1 MIRSAILWL
10 MMLAYPLF
18 SGPLYWESLGG
29 GGADAKEVESV
40 PDMEKRVF
48 ELANQER
55 AKAGVPPLKWNNN
68 LALSARLHSN
78 EMARHNQLSHQ
89 FSDEAEL
96 GARLAQQGARFDANA
111 ENVGYAGSADELH
124 SGWMNS
130 PPHRA
135 NMLNPRYD
143 QMGIGITRVG
153 ERLYATQDLTHAVAK
168 FSSEQGADEV
178 SNAYKDVRKSVRLQ
192 PVRVVPSSSL
202 QNIACSDQP
211 GAKIGV
217 SANPNFVSHRYI
229 VNYTTSDL
237 ASVPSNLRQRL
248 VDPNVHTVELGV
260 CGRQDPA
267 HGFSGYRVIA
277 VLY

>member
-29 GGADAKEVESV
+29 GADSKQIESI
-40 PDMEKRVF
+40 PAMEKRVF

-55 AKAGVPPLKWNNN
+55 AKVGASPLKWSNN
-68 LALSARLHSN
+68 LALAARLHSD
-78 EMARHNQLSHQ
+78 EMARHKQLSHQ
-89 FSDEAEL
+89 LSGEAEL
-96 GARLAQQGARFDANA
+96 GARLALQGARFDADA
-111 ENVGYAGSADELH
+111 ENVGYADSADELH

-130 PPHRA
+130 PPHRG

-143 QMGIGITRVG
+143 QMGVGITRVG
-153 ERLYATQDLTHAVAK
+153 DRLYATQDFAHAVGK
-168 FSSEQGADEV
+168 FSAQQGADEV
-178 SNAYKDVRKSVRLQ
+178 SNVYKELRKSVRLQ

-202 QNIACSDQP
+202 QNIACSDEP
-211 GAKIGV
+211 SAKINV
-217 SANPNFVSHRYI
+217 SGNSNYVAHRYV

-237 ASVPSNLRQRL
+237 ASLPSNLRQRL
-248 VDPNVHTVELGV
+248 TDPSVRTVEVGV
-260 CGRQDPA
+260 CGRQDAA

>member
-29 GGADAKEVESV
+29 GADSKDIESI
-40 PDMEKRVF
+40 PAMEKRIF

-55 AKAGVPPLKWNNN
+55 AKGGAPPLKWNNN
-68 LALSARLHSN
+68 LALAARLHSDQ
-78 EMARHNQLSHQ
+78 MARHNQLSHQ

-96 GARLAQQGARFDANA
+96 GARLAQQGSRFDADA

-124 SGWMNS
+124 SGWMDS
-130 PPHRA
+130 PPHRT

-143 QMGIGITRVG
+143 QMGVGITRLG
-153 ERLYATQDLTHAVAK
+153 DRLYATQDLAHAVAK
-168 FSSEQGADEV
+168 FSAEQGADEI
-178 SNAYKDVRKSVRLQ
+178 SNAYKQLRKSVRLQ
-192 PVRVVPSSSL
+192 PVRVVSSSSL

-211 GAKIGV
+211 TAKIGV
-217 SANPNFVSHRYI
+217 QGNSNYVAHRYI

-237 ASVPSNLRQRL
+237 ASLPSSLRERL
-248 VDPNVHTVELGV
+248 TDPNV
-260 CGRQDPA
+260 R
-267 HGFSGYRVIA
+267 
-277 VLY
+277 

>member
-29 GGADAKEVESV
+29 GADSEIESI
-40 PDMEKRVF
+40 PAMEKRVF

-55 AKAGVPPLKWNNN
+55 AKAGAPPLKWSNN
-68 LALSARLHSN
+68 LALAARLHSD
-78 EMARHNQLSHQ
+78 EMARHKQLSHQ
-89 FSDEAEL
+89 FSGEAEL
-96 GARLAQQGARFDANA
+96 GGRLAQQGARFDADA

-130 PPHRA
+130 PPHRT

-143 QMGIGITRVG
+143 QMGVGITRLG
-153 ERLYATQDLTHAVAK
+153 DRLYATQDFSHAVAK
-168 FSSEQGADEV
+168 FSAQQGSDEV
-178 SNAYKDVRKSVRLQ
+178 SSAYKELRKSVRLQ
-192 PVRVVPSSSL
+192 PVRIVPSSSL
-202 QNIACSDQP
+202 QNIACSDEP
-211 GAKIGV
+211 SAKINV
-217 SANPNFVSHRYI
+217 SGNSNYVAHRYI

-237 ASVPSNLRQRL
+237 ASFPSNLRQRL
-248 VDPNVHTVELGV
+248 TDPNVRTVEVGV
-260 CGRQDPA
+260 CGRQDAA

>member
-29 GGADAKEVESV
+29 GSDSKEIESI
-40 PDMEKRVF
+40 PEMEKRVF

-55 AKAGVPPLKWNNN
+55 AKAGAPPLKWNNN
-68 LALSARLHSN
+68 LALAARLHSDQ
-78 EMARHNQLSHQ
+78 MARHKELSHQ
-89 FSDEAEL
+89 FADEAEL
-96 GARLAQQGARFDANA
+96 GARLAQQGSRFDADA

-130 PPHRA
+130 PPHRG
-135 NMLNPRYD
+135 NMLNSRYD
-143 QMGIGITRVG
+143 EMGVGITRLG
-153 ERLYATQDLTHAVAK
+153 DRLYATQDFTHAVAK
-168 FSSEQGADEV
+168 YSSQQGADEV
-178 SNAYKDVRKSVRLQ
+178 SNAYKQLRKSVRLQ

-211 GAKIGV
+211 SAKIGAQGNSNYV
-217 SANPNFVSHRYI
+217 AHRYI
-229 VNYTTSDL
+229 VNYTTADL
-237 ASVPSNLRQRL
+237 TSFPPNLRERL
-248 VDPNVHTVELGV
+248 TDPSVRTVEIGV
-260 CGRQDPA
+260 CGRQDA
-267 HGFSGYRVIA
+267 ARGFSGYRVIA

>member
-29 GGADAKEVESV
+29 GSDSKEIESV
-40 PDMEKRVF
+40 PQMEKRIF
-48 ELANQER
+48 ELANEER
-55 AKAGVPPLKWNNN
+55 AKAGAPALKWSNN
-68 LALSARLHSN
+68 LALAARLHAD
-78 EMARHNQLSHQ
+78 EMARHKQLSHQ

-96 GARLAQQGARFDANA
+96 GARLAQQGARFDADA

-143 QMGIGITRVG
+143 EMGVGITRVG
-153 ERLYATQDLTHAVAK
+153 DRLYATQDFAHAVAK
-168 FSSEQGADEV
+168 FSSQQGTDEV
-178 SNAYKDVRKSVRLQ
+178 SNAYKELRKSVRLQ
-192 PVRVVPSSSL
+192 PVRVVPSSAL

-211 GAKIGV
+211 SAKIGV
-217 SANPNFVSHRYI
+217 SGNPNFVAHRYI

-237 ASVPSNLRQRL
+237 ASLPANLRQRL
-248 VDPNVHTVELGV
+248 TDPSVRTVEVGV
-260 CGRQDPA
+260 CGRQDAA

>member
-29 GGADAKEVESV
+29 GADSKDIESI
-40 PDMEKRVF
+40 PAMEKRVF

-55 AKAGVPPLKWNNN
+55 AKAGAPPLKWSNN
-68 LALSARLHSN
+68 LGLAARLHADQ
-78 EMARHNQLSHQ
+78 MARHKQLSHQ
-89 FSDEAEL
+89 FSDEADL
-96 GARLAQQGARFDANA
+96 GARLAQQGARFDADA

-143 QMGIGITRVG
+143 EMGVGITRLG
-153 ERLYATQDLTHAVAK
+153 DRLYATQDLTHAVEK
-168 FSSEQGADEV
+168 FSSDQGTDEV
-178 SNAYKDVRKSVRLQ
+178 SNAYKQLRKSARLQ

-202 QNIACSDQP
+202 QNIACSDKP
-211 GAKIGV
+211 SANIGV
-217 SANPNFVSHRYI
+217 QGNSNYVAHRYI

-237 ASVPSNLRQRL
+237 ASLPANLRQRL
-248 VDPNVHTVELGV
+248 TDPSVRTVEVGV
-260 CGRQDPA
+260 CGRQDVA
-267 HGFSGYRVIA
+267 RGFSGYRVIA

>member
-18 SGPLYWESLGG
+18 SGPLYWESLGD
-29 GGADAKEVESV
+29 GADSKAIESI
-40 PDMEKRVF
+40 PEMEKRVF

-55 AKAGVPPLKWNNN
+55 AKAGAPPLKWNNN
-68 LALSARLHSN
+68 LALAARLHSD
-78 EMARHNQLSHQ
+78 EMAHHKQLSHQ
-89 FSDEAEL
+89 FSSEAEL
-96 GARLAQQGARFDANA
+96 GARLAQHGARFDADA

-130 PPHRA
+130 PPHRG

-143 QMGIGITRVG
+143 EMGVGITRVG
-153 ERLYATQDLTHAVAK
+153 DRLYATQDFTHAVAK
-168 FSSEQGADEV
+168 FSSQQGADEV
-178 SNAYKDVRKSVRLQ
+178 SNAYKELRKSARLQ

-211 GAKIGV
+211 GAKVGV
-217 SANPNFVSHRYI
+217 SGNSNYVAHRYI

-237 ASVPSNLRQRL
+237 TSFPSNLRQRL
-248 VDPNVHTVELGV
+248 TDPSVRTVEVGV
-260 CGRQDPA
+260 CGRQDAA
-267 HGFSGYRVIA
+267 HGFSGYRVVA

>member
-18 SGPLYWESLGG
+18 SGPLYWESMR
-29 GGADAKEVESV
+29 GGADSKGIESI
-40 PDMEKRVF
+40 PEMEKRVF

-55 AKAGVPPLKWNNN
+55 AKAGAPALKWNNN
-68 LALSARLHSN
+68 LALAARLHSN
-78 EMARHNQLSHQ
+78 EMARRNQLSHE

-96 GARLAQQGARFDANA
+96 GARLAQQGTRFDADA
-111 ENVGYAGSADELH
+111 ENVGYAGSAEELH

-135 NMLNPRYD
+135 NMLNPKYD
-143 QMGIGITRVG
+143 DMGVGIARVG
-153 ERLYATQDLTHAVAK
+153 DRLYGTQDFAHAVAK
-168 FSSEQGADEV
+168 YSSQQGADEV
-178 SNAYKDVRKSVRLQ
+178 SNAFKELRRSARLQ
-192 PVRVVPSSSL
+192 PVHVVPSSAL
-202 QNIACSDQP
+202 QNTACSDDP
-211 GAKIGV
+211 SAKINV
-217 SANPNFVSHRYI
+217 SGNSNFVGHRYI

-237 ASVPSNLRQRL
+237 TSVPSNLRQRL
-248 VDPNVHTVELGV
+248 VDPNVKTVELGV
-260 CGRQDPA
+260 CGRQDAA

>member
-29 GGADAKEVESV
+29 GADSKEIESI
-40 PDMEKRVF
+40 PAMEKRVF

-55 AKAGVPPLKWNNN
+55 AKVGAPPLKWSNN
-68 LALSARLHSN
+68 LAISARLHSD
-78 EMARHNQLSHQ
+78 EMARHKQLSHQ
-89 FSDEAEL
+89 FSGEAEL
-96 GARLAQQGARFDANA
+96 GARLAQQGAHFDADA
-111 ENVGYAGSADELH
+111 ENVGYAGDADELH

-130 PPHRA
+130 PPHRG

-143 QMGIGITRVG
+143 QMGVGITRVG
-153 ERLYATQDLTHAVAK
+153 DRLYATQDFAHAVAK
-168 FSSEQGADEV
+168 FSAQQGADEV
-178 SNAYKDVRKSVRLQ
+178 SSAYKELRKSVRLQ

-202 QNIACSDQP
+202 QNLACSDEP
-211 GAKIGV
+211 SAKINV
-217 SANPNFVSHRYI
+217 SGNSNYVAHRYV

-237 ASVPSNLRQRL
+237 TSFPSNLRQRL
-248 VDPNVHTVELGV
+248 SDPSVRTVEVGV
-260 CGRQDPA
+260 CGRQDAA